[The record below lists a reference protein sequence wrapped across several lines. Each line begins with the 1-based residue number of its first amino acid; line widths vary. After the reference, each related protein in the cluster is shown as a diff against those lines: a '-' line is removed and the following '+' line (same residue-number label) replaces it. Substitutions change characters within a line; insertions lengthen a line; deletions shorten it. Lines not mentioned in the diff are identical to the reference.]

1 MERPANPTRGKNPP
15 DPERRLVL
23 AGIAAVG
30 AVSFVPV
37 LHAQP
42 AVTASPE
49 AAFDAVSRIPTGRD
63 TLDGQLASRLF
74 QALAEGSAQ
83 FPADVQALA
92 TWIGQ
97 RQVAADQLQGALD
110 AEGSPLAALPRTIAT
125 AWFTGIVGENEN
137 ARTVA
142 FETALM
148 HVVVA
153 DRLNPPSYCYGPPGS
168 WTAEPGTGAAHG

>member
-1 MERPANPTRGKNPP
+1 MERPVNPTRGEDVP

-30 AVSFVPV
+30 AASFVPA

-49 AAFDAVSRIPTGRD
+49 AAFDAVSRVLTGRD

-74 QALAEGSAQ
+74 HALAEGSAQ
-83 FPADVQALA
+83 FAADVQAFA
-92 TWIGQ
+92 AWIGQ

-110 AEGSPLAALPRTIAT
+110 AESSPLAALPRTIAT
-125 AWFTGIVGENEN
+125 AWFTGIVGENER
-137 ARTVA
+137 ARSIA

-148 HVVVA
+148 HVAVA
-153 DRLNPPSYCYGPPGS
+153 DRLRPPSYCYGPPGS
-168 WTAEPGTGAAHG
+168 WTAEPGTGGAHG